1 MAKAST
7 TFRIVSFG
15 CKVNQAEGRALAA
28 RLRQLGLEEAGTEA
42 DPSTA
47 SGQRLVIINTC
58 AVTAEA
64 ARQGRQCARRAVRDG
79 AETLVTGCAAH
90 PAARDEALRNID
102 GLHLIEADKDR
113 LIETLS
119 RDGASGLLAQARA
132 GQAPRPTTTAKRDDA
147 LAAGLAPRAAQAR
160 RLTRDLAPSTARSR
174 AMLKVQDGCP
184 EACAYCI
191 VPLVR
196 PAVRSTPPE
205 EAVRQLAA
213 LVAEGY
219 REVVICGIH
228 LGLYGADLAPRTGL
242 VDLLERMLTVPGL
255 GRLRLSSIAPLEVS
269 DRLLA
274 LAQSEPER
282 LCPHL
287 HVSLQS
293 GDDGVLARM
302 GRPYTTGEFLDVVRR
317 IREAL
322 PLPAVTTDV
331 LVGFPGETEEAF
343 AGTLRLCRR
352 TGFSRIHAF
361 PFSPRPGT
369 RAAAMPDQ
377 MPRET
382 IRARR
387 RAVSTL
393 GDALAGAYRES
404 LVGRT
409 ARVGLETLHPDGSAD
424 GLSQRYVRVHVRGP
438 LPAGAARREILPV
451 RLLRTAGDHLEAEA
465 R

>member
-1 MAKAST
+1 
-7 TFRIVSFG
+7 
-15 CKVNQAEGRALAA
+15 
-28 RLRQLGLEEAGTEA
+28 
-42 DPSTA
+42 
-47 SGQRLVIINTC
+47 
-58 AVTAEA
+58 
-64 ARQGRQCARRAVRDG
+64 
-79 AETLVTGCAAH
+79 
-90 PAARDEALRNID
+90 
-102 GLHLIEADKDR
+102 
-113 LIETLS
+113 
-119 RDGASGLLAQARA
+119 
-132 GQAPRPTTTAKRDDA
+132 
-147 LAAGLAPRAAQAR
+147 
-160 RLTRDLAPSTARSR
+160 
-174 AMLKVQDGCP
+174 MLKVQDGCP

-196 PAVRSTPPE
+196 PAVRSTPAE
-205 EAVRQLAA
+205 KAVRQLAA

-228 LGLYGADLAPRTGL
+228 LGLYGADLAPQTGL

-282 LCPHL
+282 LCPHI

-317 IREAL
+317 IRQAL

-331 LVGFPGETEEAF
+331 LVGFPGETGEAF
-343 AGTLRLCRR
+343 AGTLRLCRQA
-352 TGFSRIHAF
+352 GFSRIHAF

-369 RAAAMPDQ
+369 RAAEMPGHV
-377 MPRET
+377 PRET

-387 RAVSTL
+387 RAVSAL

-404 LVGRT
+404 LAGRT
-409 ARVGLETLHPDGSAD
+409 ARVVLETLHPDGSAD

-465 R
+465 T

>member
-1 MAKAST
+1 MATRPT
-7 TFRIVSFG
+7 TFQVVSFG

-28 RLRQLGLEEAGTEA
+28 RLRELGLEEAGAEA
-42 DPSTA
+42 EPSTA
-47 SGQRLVIINTC
+47 SGQRLGIINTC

-79 AETLVTGCAAH
+79 AETIVTGCAAH

-102 GLHLIEADKDR
+102 GLHLVEADKDR

-119 RDGASGLLAQARA
+119 RDGELGMLARA
-132 GQAPRPTTTAKRDDA
+132 R
-147 LAAGLAPRAAQAR
+147 AGLAPLAAQAR

-196 PAVRSTPPE
+196 PAVRSTPAE
-205 EAVRQLAA
+205 KAVRQLAA

-228 LGLYGADLAPRTGL
+228 LGLYGADLAPQTGL

-269 DRLLA
+269 ERLLA
-274 LAQSEPER
+274 LVQSEPER
-282 LCPHL
+282 LCPHI

-317 IREAL
+317 IRDAL

-343 AGTLRLCRR
+343 AGTLRLCRQ

-369 RAAAMPDQ
+369 RAAEMRDHV
-377 MPRET
+377 PRET
-382 IRARR
+382 TRARR
-387 RAVSTL
+387 RAVSAL
-393 GDALAGAYRES
+393 GDRLAGAYRES

-409 ARVGLETLHPDGSAD
+409 ARVVLETLHPDGSAD

-465 R
+465 T

>member
-102 GLHLIEADKDR
+102 G
-113 LIETLS
+113 
-119 RDGASGLLAQARA
+119 
-132 GQAPRPTTTAKRDDA
+132 
-147 LAAGLAPRAAQAR
+147 
-160 RLTRDLAPSTARSR
+160 

-184 EACAYCI
+184 DACAYCI

-343 AGTLRLCRR
+343 AGTLRLCRQ

-369 RAAAMPDQ
+369 RAAAMPDRV
-377 MPRET
+377 PRET

>member
-119 RDGASGLLAQARA
+119 RDGALGMLARARAGQAPRLTTAARRASPQARA
-132 GQAPRPTTTAKRDDA
+132 GQAPR
-147 LAAGLAPRAAQAR
+147 
-160 RLTRDLAPSTARSR
+160 LTTARSR

-184 EACAYCI
+184 DACAYCI

-228 LGLYGADLAPRTGL
+228 LGLYGADLAPQTGL
-242 VDLLERMLTVPGL
+242 ADLLERMLTVPGL

-269 DRLLA
+269 ERLLA
-274 LAQSEPER
+274 LVQSEPER

-302 GRPYTTGEFLDVVRR
+302 GRPYTAGEFLDVVRR

-331 LVGFPGETEEAF
+331 LVGFPGETQEAF
-343 AGTLRLCRR
+343 ANTLRLCRR

-369 RAAAMPDQ
+369 RAAAMPDHV
-377 MPRET
+377 PRET

-409 ARVGLETLHPDGSAD
+409 AGVVLETLHPDGSAE

-451 RLLRTAGDHLEAEA
+451 RLLRTAGDRLEAEA